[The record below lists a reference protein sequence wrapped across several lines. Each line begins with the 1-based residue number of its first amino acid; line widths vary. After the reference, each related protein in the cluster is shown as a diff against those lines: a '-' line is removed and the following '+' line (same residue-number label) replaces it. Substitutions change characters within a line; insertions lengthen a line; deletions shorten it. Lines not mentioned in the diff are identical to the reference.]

1 MNKSLLGGVALLAGS
16 IIGGVFL
23 SSNTKAPVY
32 QKRSN
37 DGQAQYFS
45 GAYEY
50 LKSIQKDVRTGDFNP
65 EARIQAI
72 KKLEASGLA
81 KKSLG
86 LNWQDMGPDNVG
98 GRTRAIVVDKDD
110 DNIVYAGSVAGGLWK
125 STNRGGKWEMVKSFN
140 DNLNISSMVQ
150 LPNGHFLVGTGCS
163 FESPNGRGGSGHVGY
178 GLYIS
183 KDGLET
189 FQHAVDQDGNEL
201 KPGSR
206 YNLGGFFR
214 TVNELVATNQND
226 DEVYVCHEG
235 GIAKYNTVTNQFTSI
250 NPVSNSVGQDIA
262 VSADGQTIL
271 AVQRAG
277 DASVALSK
285 DGGNTWTDVIGT
297 SSTVSFARTPTRI
310 EVAISQDDPNYM
322 YMTACYVEPSAGFR
336 TILGGV
342 FGSEDGGNNWVKLVP
357 AGVPALDYTSSTLSG
372 QGFYNQTLE
381 VLPEQPG
388 VIILGGVTLW
398 RGGFDAAMEQIAL
411 NFAPKGDPLYV
422 HSDIHEFTFAS
433 DGTLYIGC
441 DGGIHRSD
449 DGANTFTMNNK
460 GFNVTQFYDIDYSN
474 DGKVLGGTQD
484 NGTQLIDFKGISPK
498 AATRVTGGDGFDVVI
513 SKLNSNLMFTSI
525 YNSSTFR
532 SNDGVSFEEFIEPNM
547 RNLVGTSSGSGFYTT
562 MAMYENHNDQNSQ
575 DTVTFTNTTTGTI
588 PAGTEVEVESSV
600 FGKTFK
606 HTLAESLE
614 VGESVKVANPLTSI
628 FAQAFFGEDG
638 VYITREALNFSGVPD
653 WQRVLE
659 VTGQPTEIEFGADGT
674 MYTYSSGRNSQNQ
687 VKRELFRT
695 TGLTNVWS
703 DEDGDLDEDSVVH
716 ESKMIQSFSAEVT
729 SIACDP
735 NDANRLVVTVGNYGV
750 STHVYLCENALA
762 ENPTFTSIQNGLP
775 DFPVYSAK
783 IETFDGNR
791 IILGTEVG
799 IFASED
805 GGQSWSEEN
814 GGDMA
819 RVPVFE
825 LCQQTRFFG
834 NGVNNTGVLYAGT
847 HGRGFMKA
855 DNFFNSVAENG
866 GSDSDFEV
874 KAYPN
879 PAVDVLNI
887 EVGIIGKQT
896 VEIFNINGQK
906 INTVEANSA
915 NTTTL
920 KVNVSEL
927 PAGYYLAKV
936 STLKGAKTVKFKKQ

>member
-23 SSNTKAPVY
+23 SSNTEAPVY

-50 LKSIQKDVRTGDFNP
+50 LKSIQKDVRTGDFSP

-72 KKLEASGLA
+72 KKLEASGLS

-110 DNIVYAGSVAGGLWK
+110 DNIIYAGAVSGGLWK

-150 LPNGHFLVGTGCS
+150 LPNGHFLIGTGCS
-163 FESPNGRGGSGHVGY
+163 FESPGGTGGSGHVGY

-183 KDGLET
+183 KDGLQT

-201 KPGSR
+201 RPSTR
-206 YNLGGFFR
+206 YNQGGYFR
-214 TVNELVATNQND
+214 EVNELAATNLNA
-226 DEVYVCHEG
+226 DEVYIAHSG
-235 GIAKYNTVTNQFTSI
+235 GIAKYNTITDTLTSI
-250 NPVSNSVGQDIA
+250 NPSGNAGRGQDVD
-262 VSADGQTIL
+262 VSADGQVIM
-271 AVQRAG
+271 AVQNLGATP
-277 DASVALSK
+277 VPYLSK
-285 DGGNTWTDVIGT
+285 DGGQTWENLANRNDI
-297 SSTVSFARTPTRI
+297 TPLSAFFGARI
-310 EVAISQDDPNYM
+310 EVAVSQDDPNYM
-322 YMTACYVEPSAGFR
+322 YMTFAANSRLAGVYG
-336 TILGGV
+336 T
-342 FGSEDGGNNWVKLVP
+342 EDGGEKWVRLVP
-357 AGVPALDYTSSTLSG
+357 GGVAALDYMSSTLSS
-372 QGFYNQTLE
+372 QGFYNHALGI
-381 VLPEQPG
+381 LPGQPG
-388 VIILGGVTLW
+388 VIIMGGVTLW

-547 RNLVGTSSGSGFYTT
+547 RNLVGPGSGSGFYTT
-562 MAMYENHNDQNSQ
+562 MAIYENHNDQNSQ

-606 HTLAESLE
+606 HTLTESLE

-628 FAQAFFGEDG
+628 YAQAFFGEDG

-659 VTGQPTEIEFGADGT
+659 VQGVPTEIEFGTDGT
-674 MYTYSSGRNSQNQ
+674 MYTVSGSR
-687 VKRELFRT
+687 LYRT
-695 TGLTNVWS
+695 VGLTEVWS

-716 ESKMIQSFSAEVT
+716 ESKLINTFTGSVT
-729 SIACDP
+729 SVACDP

-762 ENPTFTSIQNGLP
+762 DNPTFTSIQNGLP
-775 DFPVYSAK
+775 DFPVYAAK

-855 DNFFNSVAENG
+855 DNFFNSVAENA